1 MAAAAA
7 AAAAAQQTIAG
18 KQAQLRARLASCHQ
32 HIHARPQPPPAS
44 YSSSS
49 CSAPAPAP
57 AAAGAQPSCL
67 CPPPAITSHICI
79 SRPHPKCRFDG
90 WLCRSCPFPPF
101 CLSRVCARACV
112 CMPEPP
118 IRAAHPCNS
127 PQPPRRRRWRVNGA
141 PHSPPSAPPGTL
153 PAPARP
159 ARFTSALV
167 AHVAAV
173 RAMAALVL
181 RSSALFAAAGVG
193 GGGSGAAA
201 FYPHRTAAAA
211 AVGGGG
217 GGGAVVG
224 GAAGGSTFLRVH
236 WVAVPQ
242 ALRARRVNR
251 IRSGRA
257 LGRPSRDS
265 SRRLR
270 RWGRAADV
278 VARHSVCRGA
288 IGRSAHTVAHTV
300 RSTGYGAWPAPSS
313 SPPPSSPW
321 SSRSWLVLP
330 H

>member
-18 KQAQLRARLASCHQ
+18 KQAQLRAHLASCHQ

-101 CLSRVCARACV
+101 CLSLVCARACV

-141 PHSPPSAPPGTL
+141 PHSPPLCPTRH
-153 PAPARP
+153 PARP
-159 ARFTSALV
+159 RPPGPIHIRVGCSCRRCQGHGRAGPPILG
-167 AHVAAV
+167 AV
-173 RAMAALVL
+173 CGGRSGGRWVGSGRLL
-181 RSSALFAAAGVG
+181 SPQNSCCCCCGRRRRRRRGGGRSS
-193 GGGSGAAA
+193 
-201 FYPHRTAAAA
+201 R
-211 AVGGGG
+211 
-217 GGGAVVG
+217 
-224 GAAGGSTFLRVH
+224 
-236 WVAVPQ
+236 WVDLPA
-242 ALRARRVNR
+242 
-251 IRSGRA
+251 RA
-257 LGRPSRDS
+257 LGRRS
-265 SRRLR
+265 S
-270 RWGRAADV
+270 GIACT
-278 VARHSVCRGA
+278 ARQ
-288 IGRSAHTVAHTV
+288 
-300 RSTGYGAWPAPSS
+300 
-313 SPPPSSPW
+313 
-321 SSRSWLVLP
+321 
-330 H
+330 